1 MTKKKSPGLLG
12 PGIRHSGEDN
22 YFTIVIFSAAGS

>member
-1 MTKKKSPGLLG
+1 MTKKKPGPVG